1 MPKLNGFDF
10 CKEIKTDIRTSHIPV
25 LMLTAKAKIEDRIE
39 GIEIG
44 ADAYMVKPFDIRLLK
59 LRLSQLISSRKLI
72 FNKYFSAISEVDENS
87 NTTSL
92 DKEFI
97 QKALDYISKNMDDP
111 NIGVESLASHLN
123 LSRSQVYRK
132 IKALTNQ
139 TANQFIRNIRLHKA
153 KALLSAGNTTIS
165 EVSYAVGFS
174 SSSYFTK
181 CFKAQFGIVPTQ
193 LLEEAIEDEA
203 ASDSNYAPS
212 GSNRS

>member
-1 MPKLNGFDF
+1 
-10 CKEIKTDIRTSHIPV
+10 
-25 LMLTAKAKIEDRIE
+25 
-39 GIEIG
+39 IG
-44 ADAYMVKPFDIRLLK
+44 ADAYKVKPFDIRLLK
-59 LRLSQLISSRKLI
+59 LRRCQLITSRQLI
-72 FNKYFSAISEVDENS
+72 FNKYFSAISDVAENA

-97 QKALDYISKNMDDP
+97 QKALDYITKNIEDP
-111 NIGVESLASHLN
+111 DIGVESLASHLN

-132 IKALTNQ
+132 SKALTNQ
-139 TANQFIRNIRLHKA
+139 TANEFIRNIRLHKA

-193 LLEEAIEDEA
+193 LLEETVEDEG
-203 ASDSNYAPS
+203 ASDSNCSP
-212 GSNRS
+212 

>member
-1 MPKLNGFDF
+1 
-10 CKEIKTDIRTSHIPV
+10 TSHIPV

-39 GIEIG
+39 GIELG
-44 ADAYMVKPFDIRLLK
+44 ADAYMVKPFDIRLLR
-59 LRLSQLISSRKLI
+59 LRLSQLISSRQLI

-97 QKALDYISKNMDDP
+97 QKAIDYITKNIEDP
-111 NIGVESLASHLN
+111 NIEVESLASHLN

-132 IKALTNQ
+132 IKALSGQ
-139 TANQFIRNIRLHKA
+139 TANEFIRNIRLHKA
-153 KALLSAGNTTIS
+153 KAMLISGNTNIS

-193 LLEEAIEDEA
+193 LIEQQNSESSNPD
-203 ASDSNYAPS
+203 SD
-212 GSNRS
+212 